1 LQYSDFKANKQNKV
15 EQLTHKDIENK
26 QEQFPITIVCDAIR
40 TPENIGMCFRISESF
55 GVQKIY
61 LHENSPSIE
70 NKIVKKTARNTV
82 NQIQHA
88 SYHDFDALIEQ
99 LKQEGNTIIGI
110 EITDKSINIQDF
122 DFKNLGKI
130 ALLLGSE
137 RNGIKN
143 IDLVD
148 ETVAIPMFG
157 RNSSMN
163 VIHSLAITLYEVTN
177 QLAKKKLILK
187 RAQNNKNRNTEI
199 NSAHN
204 ERSFIS

>member
-1 LQYSDFKANKQNKV
+1 
-15 EQLTHKDIENK
+15 
-26 QEQFPITIVCDAIR
+26 
-40 TPENIGMCFRISESF
+40 
-55 GVQKIY
+55 
-61 LHENSPSIE
+61 
-70 NKIVKKTARNTV
+70 KTARNTV

-88 SYHDFDALIEQ
+88 SYDNFDALIEQ

-122 DFKNLGKI
+122 NFKNHEKI

-143 IDLVD
+143 INLVD
-148 ETVAIPMFG
+148 KTIAIPMFG

-177 QLAKKKLILK
+177 QFVKIK
-187 RAQNNKNRNTEI
+187 I
-199 NSAHN
+199 NS
-204 ERSFIS
+204 ETSSEE

>member
-1 LQYSDFKANKQNKV
+1 MK
-15 EQLTHKDIENK
+15 QLTHNDIENGQK
-26 QEQFPITIVCDAIR
+26 QFPITIVCDAIR

-61 LHENSPSIE
+61 FHENSPSIE

-88 SYHDFDALIEQ
+88 SYANFDTLINK
-99 LKQEGNTIIGI
+99 LKAEGNTIIGI

-122 DFKNLGKI
+122 NFKNHGKI

-143 IDLVD
+143 IHLVD

-177 QLAKKKLILK
+177 QFVK
-187 RAQNNKNRNTEI
+187 NKN
-199 NSAHN
+199 
-204 ERSFIS
+204 